1 MPTSITVVETSIDI
15 FLSKKSSK
23 IFCFSSL
30 SKPPCIRPTLLLN
43 FFSIIS
49 NFFLLM
55 NNLKKMTLRLKGK
68 PKKFDYQLQ
77 FVFL

>member
-49 NFFLLM
+49 NFF
-55 NNLKKMTLRLKGK
+55 
-68 PKKFDYQLQ
+68 FADE
-77 FVFL
+77 